1 MGKTQPG
8 ERQAR
13 SLATLAAFVFGVPLA
28 VGLLAV
34 LQSGL
39 LGEAGLHYVKHP
51 VECVEVL
58 LFSCA
63 LAALATKLWLSRGE
77 RAAHRHDVLP
87 AWDGQPVPATEATTL
102 RNGVRQLGRRLQ
114 GTYLGRRV
122 AAVLDFVSSRGSAA
136 ELDDQ
141 LRTLA
146 DNDAIALEGSYAL
159 VRFITWAIPILGF
172 LGTVL
177 GITKAIA
184 GVTPD
189 VLENSI
195 SGVTDG
201 LAEAFDCT
209 ALALA
214 LTMIVMFLSY
224 LTERVEQSALES
236 VDHFVDG
243 QLAHRFERV
252 AAQNSE
258 FVEVVRQ
265 NGQAVV
271 NATEQLVRRQ
281 AAVWSEALTAAQ
293 RRWDEAGQRQ
303 QDLLAQALE
312 AALLRTLEQHQERLA
327 AQEQQSQQQGAALL
341 GQLTAL
347 AGAIRETGRE
357 HQATLLQLSEHLAAQ
372 TQALAQLQTEEKQ
385 LVRLQETLQ
394 QNLQALA
401 GAGAFEQMLHGLTGA
416 VHLLTARLGGV
427 SPGNRLGPR
436 NTAA

>member
-1 MGKTQPG
+1 
-8 ERQAR
+8 
-13 SLATLAAFVFGVPLA
+13 
-28 VGLLAV
+28 
-34 LQSGL
+34 
-39 LGEAGLHYVKHP
+39 
-51 VECVEVL
+51 
-58 LFSCA
+58 
-63 LAALATKLWLSRGE
+63 
-77 RAAHRHDVLP
+77 LP
-87 AWDGQPVPATEATTL
+87 PWDGQPVAAADAAAL
-102 RNGVRQLGRRLQ
+102 RGGLHNLGRWLQ
-114 GTYLGRRV
+114 RTLLGRRV

-146 DNDAIALEGSYAL
+146 DNDAVALEGSYSL

-184 GVTPD
+184 NVSPEQ
-189 VLENSI
+189 LENNMNQ
-195 SGVTDG
+195 VTGG

-214 LTMIVMFLSY
+214 LTMIVMFINY
-224 LTERVEQSALES
+224 LTERVEQGVLES
-236 VDHFVDG
+236 VDRYADE

-252 AAQNSE
+252 AGQNTE

-265 NGQAVV
+265 NGQSLLKT
-271 NATEQLVRRQ
+271 TEQLVRKQ
-281 AAVWSEALTAAQ
+281 AAVWTESLTAAQ
-293 RRWDEAGQRQ
+293 KHWDEAGQRQ
-303 QDLLAQALE
+303 REALTQALE

-327 AQEQQSQQQGAALL
+327 AQEQQSTQHGAALL
-341 GQLTAL
+341 EQLTTL
-347 AGAIRETGRE
+347 AGVIRESGRE
-357 HQATLLQLSEHLAAQ
+357 HQAALLRLSEHLAAQ
-372 TQALAQLQTEEKQ
+372 TQALAQLQTEEAQ

-401 GAGAFEQMLHGLTGA
+401 GAGAFEQVLHGLNGA

-427 SPGNRLGPR
+427 SPANRLGPR